1 MPRDVTVYDWVLLD
15 NKGWRSNSSFVAFR
29 LNDLRRTGYIERVE
43 LKEMVLA
50 LFSESD
56 LCLSDDVVDQIVD
69 KTFME
74 SDKKGDG
81 KIDLDEWKEFV
92 DINPSLLNNMTL
104 PYLK

>member
-1 MPRDVTVYDWVLLD
+1 RKLRIKTSRENENFVA
-15 NKGWRSNSSFVAFR
+15 VAFR

-74 SDKKGDG
+74 ADKKGDG

>member
-1 MPRDVTVYDWVLLD
+1 MNTIHND
-15 NKGWRSNSSFVAFR
+15 RSAFAFR

-43 LKEMVLA
+43 LKEMVLV

-74 SDKKGDG
+74 ADKKGDG

-92 DINPSLLNNMTL
+92 DKNLSLLNNMTL